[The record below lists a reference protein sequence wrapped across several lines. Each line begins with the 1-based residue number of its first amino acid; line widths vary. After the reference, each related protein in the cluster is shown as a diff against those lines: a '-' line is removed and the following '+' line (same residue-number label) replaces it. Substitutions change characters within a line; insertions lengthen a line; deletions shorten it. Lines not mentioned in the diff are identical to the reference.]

1 MKDVFTYVREE
12 VLRLGDKSIGVE
24 HLFLGI
30 LRDGGGTA
38 ITALNDLGIETT
50 SLKDIIE
57 GSVPQNEIQK
67 TTYADISFRK
77 QTERVLKK
85 SILERKNLEDEKIKT
100 IHVLL
105 AILLDKNNIV
115 TSTLEHMQID
125 YDILLETY
133 MKLSDDN
140 KISSK
145 LDSPTE
151 DDTGDDDHLFGK
163 STSSKPGTLLLTT

>member
-12 VLRLGDKSIGVE
+12 VLRLGDKSIGIE

-38 ITALNDLGIETT
+38 ITALNHLGIEINN
-50 SLKDIIE
+50 LKDIIE
-57 GSVPQNEIQK
+57 NSIPQKDIQK
-67 TTYADISFRK
+67 KTSEEENISFQK

-85 SILERKNLEDEKIKT
+85 SILERKNLQDGKIKT

-115 TSTLEHMQID
+115 TSTLEHMKVT

-133 MKLSDDN
+133 VNLSDNID
-140 KISSK
+140 ISSK
-145 LDSPTE
+145 LDE
-151 DDTGDDDHLFGK
+151 VK
-163 STSSKPGTLLLTT
+163 